1 MEVGHLKSLR
11 KISVACVMSVGM
23 MAGVAHVTAP
33 VFAES
38 ASVEHAALIEA
49 SKAEEGLL
57 VYSNI
62 AEYNWRYILDGFQ
75 EEYPWIKLESIDLGP
90 STVFERYY
98 SETSVGKNSA
108 DIIATAAPDGWTRF
122 IERGELAEYR
132 SPESD
137 NLPAWSMR
145 PESLYTIS
153 VDPMI
158 IIYNKML
165 VDEGPDSFEELVE
178 MVRENP
184 NKYRNKVT
192 TYNALKHSF
201 AYDIHWS
208 AVKYLGNE
216 GWPVMDALGSVT
228 RAESGGAVMVEKVT
242 SGEYSMGY
250 FVSGITVFPRM
261 KQAGRDRIMGWELM
275 EDGTPV
281 FHREIGVTKKAKSP
295 NSAKLFLNY
304 ILSHEGQVAVG
315 KGGMT
320 PYRSDVTHGQ
330 VPYLAYQDIVDE
342 IGEENII
349 HVKYDAE
356 AYEKRDEFLARWKQ
370 AFRIQD

>member
-1 MEVGHLKSLR
+1 MELAGLKRLR
-11 KISVACVMSVGM
+11 YACSVCVV
-23 MAGVAHVTAP
+23 ALGVVSGAPLAATA
-33 VFAES
+33 ADGES
-38 ASVEHAALIEA
+38 ASAEHAALVEA
-49 SKAEEGLL
+49 SRAEEGLL

-75 EEYPWIKLESIDLGP
+75 EAYPWIKLESIDLGP

-122 IERGELAEYR
+122 IERGELAEYQ
-132 SPESD
+132 SPEVGS
-137 NLPAWSMR
+137 LPEWSTR
-145 PESLYTIS
+145 SGGLYTIS
-153 VDPMI
+153 VDPMVTV
-158 IIYNKML
+158 YNKFL
-165 VDEGPDSFEELVE
+165 IDEEPDSFEDIVE
-178 MVRENP
+178 MVQENP
-184 NKYRNKVT
+184 GKYRNKIT
-192 TYNALKHSF
+192 TYDALKHSF

-208 AVKYLGNE
+208 AVKYLGEN
-216 GWPVMDALGSVT
+216 GWPVMDTLGSVT

-242 SGEYSMGY
+242 SGEYLMGY

-261 KQAGRDRIMGWELM
+261 KQAGRDKIMGWKLM
-275 EDGTPV
+275 KDGTPV
-281 FHREIGVTKKAKSP
+281 FHREIGLTKKAKSP

-304 ILSHEGQVAVG
+304 ILSHDGQVAVG
-315 KGGMT
+315 RGGMT
-320 PYRSDVTHGQ
+320 PYRSDVTQGQ

-356 AYEKRDEFLARWKQ
+356 AYERRDEFLARWKK
-370 AFRIQD
+370 AFRLQD

>member
-1 MEVGHLKSLR
+1 MEVGHLKSLG

-23 MAGVAHVTAP
+23 MAGTAQVTAP

-38 ASVEHAALIEA
+38 TSVEHAALIEA

-132 SPESD
+132 SPEADS
-137 NLPAWSMR
+137 LPTWSMR

-178 MVRENP
+178 MVQENP
-184 NKYRNKVT
+184 DKYRNKVT

-261 KQAGRDRIMGWELM
+261 KQAGRDKIMGWELM

-304 ILSHEGQVAVG
+304 ILSHEGQIAVG